1 MADLNVVMKNSRLCN
16 LRCSYCTDWR
26 AGPGQTMTF
35 EVMASA
41 IDFAL
46 QDPHYE
52 RITFNWHGG
61 EPTLLPTAF
70 YEQVL
75 QVQARLRHPHQLITN
90 TMQSNGTRLTPEL
103 IRFLER
109 NAFALGISLDGPQE
123 IHDRYRVTAAGG
135 PTFERVLDGIRLL
148 SDAGVPVSAIMVV
161 SDDVL
166 AAGAD
171 RVFDTF
177 LSLGLTSFAL
187 NPVRPVNQPLA
198 PPATPTRNYADPP
211 RYTAFLRRLVDR
223 WIEHGD
229 PRIRIREVTSL
240 LQRLRSELPQVCTL
254 AGGCFGLIYRVDP
267 DGLLAH
273 CGHFDGD
280 ERFVLGNVLTDDLPR
295 IVQGDRF
302 AARVR
307 DNERELEQLR
317 GCPEFAVCNGWCPHD
332 RYLSARHN
340 PDHSSTCCGLSD
352 LIGHL
357 RARLDDVQA
366 MSTASVDA
374 AGLGGLPVLT

>member
-16 LRCSYCTDWR
+16 LRCTYCTDWR
-26 AGPGQTMTF
+26 DGAGQTMSF
-35 EVMASA
+35 EVMARA
-41 IDFAL
+41 IAFCL
-46 QDPHYE
+46 RDPRYE

-70 YEQVL
+70 YERVL
-75 QVQARLRHPHQLITN
+75 QVQARLRHPHQLIRN

-103 IRFLER
+103 IRFLR
-109 NAFALGISLDGPQE
+109 HNAFALGISLDGPEE
-123 IHDRYRVTAAGG
+123 IHDRYRLSASGG
-135 PTFERVLDGIRLL
+135 PTYQRVIDGIRLL

-177 LSLGLTSFAL
+177 LSLGIKSFSL
-187 NPVRPVNQPLA
+187 NPVRPVNQPDAA
-198 PPATPTRNYADPP
+198 PGSPTSNYADPP
-211 RYTAFLRRLVDR
+211 RYTAFLARLFDR

-229 PRIRIREVTSL
+229 PSIRIREIVSL
-240 LQRLRSELPQVCTL
+240 LQRLAFETPQVCTL

-267 DGLLAH
+267 DGQIAH

-280 ERFVLGNVLTDDLPR
+280 ERYDLGNVLIDDLAQIELGER
-295 IVQGDRF
+295 YTS
-302 AARVR
+302 RVR
-307 DNERELEQLR
+307 DNERELERLR
-317 GCPEFAVCNGWCPHD
+317 TCPEFAVCNGWCPHD

-340 PDHSSTCCGLSD
+340 PGHRTSCCGLSD
-352 LIGHL
+352 LIAHL
-357 RARLDDVQA
+357 RTRLDDIQA
-366 MSTASVDA
+366 MPGRETTPA
-374 AGLGGLPVLT
+374 APVGLPVVT